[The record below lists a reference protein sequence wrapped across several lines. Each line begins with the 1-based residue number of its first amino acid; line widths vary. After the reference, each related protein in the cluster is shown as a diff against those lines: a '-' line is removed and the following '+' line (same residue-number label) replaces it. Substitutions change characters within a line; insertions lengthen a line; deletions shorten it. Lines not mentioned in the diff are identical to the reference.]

1 MIMRPLALTLGVA
14 YLLANVGA
22 ALLITFFA
30 TFPFENQ
37 SPEDRAALA
46 WLIPVGAG
54 LAFLAII
61 TLIAL
66 VARHRGSALVAFAL
80 GAGLA
85 VFLLAWAVRVSDHSD
100 GKLVAWTLAIELTGF
115 GAVSLDSGGRTE
127 S

>member
-1 MIMRPLALTLGVA
+1 MRPLGLTLGFAYVVA
-14 YLLANVGA
+14 TVGA
-22 ALLITFFA
+22 AYVTVFFA

-37 SPEDRAALA
+37 SSEDRAALA

-54 LAFLAII
+54 LALLAIA

-66 VARHRGSALVAFAL
+66 AVRRRGWALVTFAL

-85 VFLLAWAVRVSDHSD
+85 AFLLAWAVRVSDHSD
-100 GKLVAWTLAIELTGF
+100 GKLVAWALAIELTGL
-115 GAVSLDSGGRTE
+115 GAVSLGRGRRAE